1 VFAPILPG
9 RSHRPEDEPVRDKRR
24 QELSRGY
31 EETPWLTLL
40 VNFSGFLVVV
50 PGSIVLL
57 FVLGVGLTGGRW
69 VPYALL
75 LGAVVGTHV
84 CLRAIRYRRRH
95 RWSSRS
101 HTGERV
107 TS

>member
-9 RSHRPEDEPVRDKRR
+9 RSDRPEDEPDRDQRLK
-24 QELSRGY
+24 ELSRGY

-40 VNFSGFLVVV
+40 VTLSGFLVVV
-50 PGSIVLL
+50 PGSIILL

-69 VPYALL
+69 MPYALL
-75 LGAVVGTHV
+75 LAVVVGVHI

-101 HTGERV
+101 HASERV
-107 TS
+107 TN